1 MTKLTDSLTITK
13 ILLNEVFNNILSNSI
28 FKKRRNRYILLACLV
43 VAYVLYFLL
52 NVSELNKIFVSEAET
67 TMEMRNILF
76 SSLTNVIL
84 IISGIIYLIVTISF
98 SITNRMQYQLK
109 ILPFEKGSI
118 WLGSIFFQLLLGYS
132 SFLIIFAIIIPL
144 LKLFHFSLSL
154 NLLILVYCQ
163 LLFLGSVCFYY
174 FVFYSVSKILKLTYY
189 NINNMILVVFLFFYF
204 FIFRFKIDLQVKS
217 MKLQINHI
225 FVLILIFL
233 LLVLTVLLA
242 LAIYFLQSK
251 NSEEMYSSSDF
262 YSTRYTIPMNQVTFI
277 LLGTFRNK
285 LTIRLIGIVALFF
298 SLSYIDTK
306 DFVIAMT
313 TLVFVYPVIA
323 FSAIRYYSTTVSY
336 RKMNPFFGLTPFRE
350 TIITTFVNWLIN
362 LPLIITAIGLQGDYE
377 KTAYYGF
384 IIFEAA
390 LIMGIIF
397 PKNKSSVNEFS
408 ASVLCVIIA
417 VSLYLISKSFLIF
430 ISILL
435 VLTLIKY
442 SLIKRS
448 FLDEAI

>member
-1 MTKLTDSLTITK
+1 
-13 ILLNEVFNNILSNSI
+13 
-28 FKKRRNRYILLACLV
+28 
-43 VAYVLYFLL
+43 
-52 NVSELNKIFVSEAET
+52 
-67 TMEMRNILF
+67 
-76 SSLTNVIL
+76 
-84 IISGIIYLIVTISF
+84 
-98 SITNRMQYQLK
+98 
-109 ILPFEKGSI
+109 
-118 WLGSIFFQLLLGYS
+118 
-132 SFLIIFAIIIPL
+132 
-144 LKLFHFSLSL
+144 
-154 NLLILVYCQ
+154 
-163 LLFLGSVCFYY
+163 
-174 FVFYSVSKILKLTYY
+174 
-189 NINNMILVVFLFFYF
+189 
-204 FIFRFKIDLQVKS
+204 